1 MEILGSMRLR
11 CFAVTLLMYICNSG
25 IFLCNLS
32 TFDILFISIFLQS
45 ESLIKGFGKYKIVK
59 LWLKKF

>member
-32 TFDILFISIFLQS
+32 TFKRYMSVPIALTYSSKCIYQGLD
-45 ESLIKGFGKYKIVK
+45 
-59 LWLKKF
+59 KKRID

>member
-25 IFLCNLS
+25 IFLCNSGIFLCNLS
-32 TFDILFISIFLQS
+32 TFDILLFPYFC
-45 ESLIKGFGKYKIVK
+45 KVNH
-59 LWLKKF
+59 

>member
-32 TFDILFISIFLQS
+32 TFDIFLQS

>member
-1 MEILGSMRLR
+1 MLGSMRLR

-32 TFDILFISIFLQS
+32 TFDILLFPYFCKVNQ
-45 ESLIKGFGKYKIVK
+45 LIKGFGKYKIVK